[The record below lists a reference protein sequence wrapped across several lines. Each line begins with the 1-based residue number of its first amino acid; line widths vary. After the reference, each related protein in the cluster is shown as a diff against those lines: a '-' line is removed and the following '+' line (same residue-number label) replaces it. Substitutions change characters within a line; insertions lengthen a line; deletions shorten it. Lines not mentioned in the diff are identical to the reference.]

1 MERRRTQ
8 GPKQAITP
16 EEAERKL
23 QERDNQIERQIRA
36 AQESGAF
43 DNLPGYGKPL
53 PKDPS
58 GGLAG
63 DSWMAHHTLKQAGF
77 APEWITLRSEI
88 ANERPAV
95 SQALTNYRQRA
106 TEDAPANELAS
117 LEAHYV
123 ELATAINKKIDR
135 HNLTCPPTQTLIR
148 FVDDATRRW
157 R

>member
-8 GPKQAITP
+8 GPKQAISAV
-16 EEAERKL
+16 EADRKL
-23 QERDNQIERQIRA
+23 QERDSETERKIRA
-36 AQESGAF
+36 ALEAGEF

-63 DSWMAHHTLKQAGF
+63 DSWLAHHTLKQAGF
-77 APEWITLRSEI
+77 APEWILLRKEI
-88 ANERPAV
+88 ADERPAV
-95 SQALTNYRQRA
+95 SQALSTFRQRA
-106 TEDAPANELAS
+106 ADDATASELEA
-117 LEAHYV
+117 LEAHYIA
-123 ELATAINKKIDR
+123 LAAAINKKIDR

-157 R
+157 K

>member
-16 EEAERKL
+16 EEAREKL
-23 QERDNQIERQIRA
+23 QERDNHIERLIRA
-36 AQESGAF
+36 AQEAGAF
-43 DNLPGYGKPL
+43 DNLPGFGKPL

-63 DSWMAHHTLKQAGF
+63 DRWMAHHTLKQAGF
-77 APEWITLRSEI
+77 APEWIVLRNEI
-88 ANERPAV
+88 AAERRAV
-95 SQALTNYRQRA
+95 SHTLAEYRRHA
-106 TEDAPANELAS
+106 AEDASYAELAR
-117 LEAHYV
+117 LEARYV

-148 FVDDATRRW
+148 FVEDAIDRW
-157 R
+157 K

>member
-16 EEAERKL
+16 EEADRKL
-23 QERDNQIERQIRA
+23 QERDSQTERQIRA
-36 AQESGAF
+36 AQEAGAF

-77 APEWITLRSEI
+77 APEWILLRKEI
-88 ANERPAV
+88 AEERPSV
-95 SQALTNYRQRA
+95 SQALTAFRSRA
-106 TEDAPANELAS
+106 AEDAPASELET

-123 ELATAINKKIDR
+123 RLAAAINKKIDR

-148 FVDDATRRW
+148 FVEDATRRW